1 MSLKISTKVL
11 SLMAEAKEGG
21 MSKTISKMSHNYN
34 PDFDKL
40 LRDAEHNRIRPKIS
54 DAARMPA
61 YSGTKLQKEV
71 EDAKNKKRTSDSGD
85 SGSI

>member
-21 MSKTISKMSHNYN
+21 MSKPISKMSHNYN

-61 YSGTKLQKEV
+61 YSGTKLQNEV
-71 EDAKNKKRTSDSGD
+71 ENAKDKARLRSLRD
-85 SGSI
+85 SGSF

>member
-1 MSLKISTKVL
+1 
-11 SLMAEAKEGG
+11 MAEAKGG
-21 MSKTISKMSHNYN
+21 RYEQANFKMSHNYN

-71 EDAKNKKRTSDSGD
+71 EDAKNKKRTGDSGD
-85 SGSI
+85 S